1 MPAAYSNVKAVFTN
15 TAPVD
20 AYRGAGRPEATYTI
34 ETLVEKAARE
44 LGMDPA
50 EIRMKN
56 FPTEFPFQQTLVH
69 SVDSGDYNAGLKKAM
84 EVADYKGF
92 EKRKRESESN
102 GKLRGVGFCSYFE
115 ACGIAPSAVVMSLGC
130 GIGLWESAEVRFNP
144 TGNVTVFTGSHSHG
158 QGHDTTFAQIAADK
172 AM

>member
-50 EIRMKN
+50 EIRM
-56 FPTEFPFQQTLVH
+56 
-69 SVDSGDYNAGLKKAM
+69 
-84 EVADYKGF
+84 
-92 EKRKRESESN
+92 
-102 GKLRGVGFCSYFE
+102 
-115 ACGIAPSAVVMSLGC
+115 
-130 GIGLWESAEVRFNP
+130 
-144 TGNVTVFTGSHSHG
+144 
-158 QGHDTTFAQIAADK
+158 
-172 AM
+172 

>member
-69 SVDSGDYNAGLKKAM
+69 SVDSGDYNAGLNLFAQQ
-84 EVADYKGF
+84 E
-92 EKRKRESESN
+92 
-102 GKLRGVGFCSYFE
+102 
-115 ACGIAPSAVVMSLGC
+115 
-130 GIGLWESAEVRFNP
+130 LWKVQCQ
-144 TGNVTVFTGSHSHG
+144 H
-158 QGHDTTFAQIAADK
+158 QGHHVRP
-172 AM
+172 

>member
-1 MPAAYSNVKAVFTN
+1 MSDCHGRDHVTHAELAVKNDGTFLGFKNETIANIGAYASVFATVTPTYLFGPCATGVYKMPAAYSNVKAVFTN

-84 EVADYKGF
+84 EVGDYKGF
-92 EKRKRESESN
+92 EKEK
-102 GKLRGVGFCSYFE
+102 
-115 ACGIAPSAVVMSLGC
+115 MSLR
-130 GIGLWESAEVRFNP
+130 LEVN
-144 TGNVTVFTGSHSHG
+144 
-158 QGHDTTFAQIAADK
+158 
-172 AM
+172 

>member
-84 EVADYKGF
+84 EVGDYKGF
-92 EKRKRESESN
+92 SKKEK
-102 GKLRGVGFCSYFE
+102 
-115 ACGIAPSAVVMSLGC
+115 MSLR
-130 GIGLWESAEVRFNP
+130 LEVN
-144 TGNVTVFTGSHSHG
+144 
-158 QGHDTTFAQIAADK
+158 
-172 AM
+172 